1 MATAPAAA
9 SAGPCLMSATLTEA
23 AMVAIER
30 FLAGAQDYCVTTAA
44 MDDTDHQL
52 LALLQRDSARTLGE
66 LGELVSLSPSAVQRR
81 IDRYRKAGLI
91 ERQVA
96 VLDPAQVA
104 VLLAVCLVTLAK
116 ESRALHAAFRRRL
129 LPAPEVQHLYSV
141 SGETDFVVVLATT
154 GMSHFRE
161 VSERLLKDA
170 PNIQRYSTMFVLD
183 PVRTGTALPTR
194 R

>member
-9 SAGPCLMSATLTEA
+9 SANPRLMSATLIET
-23 AMVAIER
+23 AMAAIES
-30 FLAGAQDYCVTTAA
+30 FPGPTQDYCVATSAL
-44 MDDTDHQL
+44 DETDHQL

-91 ERQVA
+91 ERHVA
-96 VLDPAQVA
+96 VLDPAQVD

-116 ESRALHAAFRRRL
+116 ESRALHASFRRRL
-129 LPAPEVQHLYSV
+129 LAAPEVQQLYSV

-154 GMSHFRE
+154 GMPHFRE